1 MMFKS
6 TNLYFENFFDWWP
19 QKWAYIFSL
28 LLAVISSLIAYY
40 LGLPLPWMLGPL
52 MGCGFFAAI
61 GKPVIIGKKPRPIC
75 RALLGCTIG
84 ANFGPEILNRFS
96 EIGVSLLFIPGFV
109 LIMGLTTFLYLSK
122 IMKMDRSTSI
132 YGSIPG
138 GLNEMV
144 ILGQEIGADPR
155 TLVLIHATRIVVVVF
170 LASLVI
176 LFVPNLGVKDLP
188 EPDLSVSYSHLTLPT
203 IYSV

>member
-1 MMFKS
+1 MMIKS
-6 TNLYFENFFDWWP
+6 TNLYFKTFFDWWP
-19 QKWAYIFSL
+19 QKWRYIFSL
-28 LLAVISSLIAYY
+28 LLAVMSSLIAYY

-122 IMKMDRSTSI
+122 FMKMDRSTSI

-176 LFVPNLGVKDLP
+176 LFVPNLGVEDLP
-188 EPDLSVSYSHLTLPT
+188 EQ
-203 IYSV
+203 IYSIIGNKRQLSF